1 MIDPRMISAAVEGL
15 EFPASKDEVVGCA
28 ERGDAPREVLEQL
41 RGAEGERY
49 DDLQELQ
56 QAVRRVEVVEAQAG
70 PHGQ

>member
-28 ERGDAPREVLEQL
+28 ERGDARA
-41 RGAEGERY
+41 RCSSGCGAEGERY